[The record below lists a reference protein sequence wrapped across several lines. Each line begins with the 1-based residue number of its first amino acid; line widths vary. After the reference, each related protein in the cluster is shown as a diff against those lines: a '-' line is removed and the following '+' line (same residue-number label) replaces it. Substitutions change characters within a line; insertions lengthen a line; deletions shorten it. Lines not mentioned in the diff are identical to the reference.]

1 MQRLKEE
8 RFMVVAG
15 LLKRQRNECG
25 RNRVLSIADRYRSI
39 GCCFQLLYL
48 FLLQLLVENKKKEFL
63 TMLSARLVLRV
74 CSQSLTTQLNV
85 AVEAEIH
92 HGGCLWWFGLR
103 ELSLILERG

>member
-15 LLKRQRNECG
+15 LLRKQRNECG

-48 FLLQLLVENKKKEFL
+48 
-63 TMLSARLVLRV
+63 LSAIVIGRKQEKGVFDNAFCKAGFKSLFPVLQPSRM
-74 CSQSLTTQLNV
+74 
-85 AVEAEIH
+85 
-92 HGGCLWWFGLR
+92 
-103 ELSLILERG
+103 

>member
-48 FLLQLLVENKKKEFL
+48 
-63 TMLSARLVLRV
+63 LSGTAIGRK
-74 CSQSLTTQLNV
+74 QEKGGFDNAFYKDGFKSLSPESYNP
-85 AVEAEIH
+85 AECNC
-92 HGGCLWWFGLR
+92 GG
-103 ELSLILERG
+103 